1 MYFSVSFFFSK
12 KATMQQ
18 AAAYLLYHHFLS
30 GGRKTL
36 RRSAKKPASLS
47 VQEAGGMR
55 SLYAGFYFIT
65 ILRKLGYNTGV
76 NGKKTAAVIKKILV
90 LLLFVFVFSILAR
103 GEGHAQITHKKKVL
117 VINSYH
123 KGLSWTDN
131 IVAGI
136 ESVLQAEGKGK
147 NIDFFIEYMDTKRYY
162 GERYFQTLYASFVE
176 KYANKRFDV
185 VIVTDNDAFNFVR
198 KHYRALF
205 HTTPIVFCGIND
217 YQDSM
222 LAGYHR
228 FTGVVEDTDL
238 ASTIEIVLKLHP
250 HTAQI
255 VLVNDKTTTGIAMK
269 NEALKV
275 IPSFQDKVKF
285 VFLDDFDFSELQ
297 MKIRA
302 LPSDSVI
309 LVTVVNRDRTGN
321 FFAYEESIEFIRAA
335 SKVPIYSIW
344 EFYLGRGIVGG
355 MLTSGFQQG
364 KSAAGIARRI
374 LQGEDVST
382 IPVIKTSPNAYMFDY
397 RELSRFNIGL
407 SALPA
412 ESIVINKPDS
422 FYAQYKDTILVAVG
436 IIFALSVIII
446 ALLINISIRHRYEK
460 ALEESEKK
468 YRDLY
473 DNAPDM
479 YHSINRD
486 GIIMDCNETEA
497 RMLGY
502 RKEEIIGRSIGDFQ
516 TEASQERY
524 IREFSSLPT
533 HKQMFGLEREFIRKD
548 GSTFIVSQNV
558 FVEVDE
564 KGELIRTKTIGRDMT
579 ERNRVEAAL
588 RRSREELR
596 NLSAHIQSAL
606 EEERGHIAREIHDE
620 LGQTLSKLK
629 LDIAWMKKRMTKDQ
643 KQLVEKADRMS
654 GLVDSTIQSVQRIS
668 SKLRPG
674 VLDYLGLPAAIEW
687 QAKEFRE
694 QTGIRCITK
703 IATDVQV
710 EDQNITIAI
719 FRIFQETLTNIIR
732 HAKANRVNVVLKHED
747 DAIVLSVKDNGIG
760 IPVDKLSNR
769 SSFGL
774 MGIKERARFHNGKV
788 EIESAPAKGT
798 SIRVSIPLDGRVNI

>member
-1 MYFSVSFFFSK
+1 VNGQK
-12 KATMQQ
+12 IKTITA
-18 AAAYLLYHHFLS
+18 
-30 GGRKTL
+30 KTL
-36 RRSAKKPASLS
+36 
-47 VQEAGGMR
+47 
-55 SLYAGFYFIT
+55 
-65 ILRKLGYNTGV
+65 
-76 NGKKTAAVIKKILV
+76 LV
-90 LLLFVFVFSILAR
+90 LLIATTFVLLAW
-103 GEGHAQITHKKKVL
+103 GDGHAQITHKKKVL

-136 ESVLQAEGKGK
+136 ESVLKSENGGKD
-147 NIDFFIEYMDTKRYY
+147 IEFFIEYMDTKRYY
-162 GERYFQTLYASFVE
+162 GEQYFRMLHASFTE

-205 HTTPIVFCGIND
+205 RPTPVVFCGIND
-217 YQDSM
+217 YKDSM
-222 LAGYHR
+222 IAGYPR

-238 ASTIEIVLKLHP
+238 ASSIEIALKLHP
-250 HTAQI
+250 RAGRI
-255 VLVNDKTTTGIAMK
+255 ILVNDRTTTGIAMK
-269 NEALKV
+269 NEALQI
-275 IPSFQDKVKF
+275 IPSFHDRVAF
-285 VFLDDFDFSELQ
+285 EFLDDFDFSELQ

-302 LPSDSVI
+302 LPPDSII

-321 FFAYEESIEFIRAA
+321 FFAYEDSIEFIRAA

-364 KSAAGIARRI
+364 KSAAGLALRI
-374 LQGEDVST
+374 LHGEDVSAV
-382 IPVIKTSPNAYMFDY
+382 PVIKTSPNAYMFDY
-397 RELSRFNIGL
+397 HELVRFGIEL
-407 SALPA
+407 SALPP

-422 FYAQYKDTILVAVG
+422 FYTQYKDTILVAML
-436 IIFALSVIII
+436 IIFTLSVIIVT
-446 ALLINISIRHRYEK
+446 LLINISIRHRYEK

-486 GIIMDCNETEA
+486 GIIIDCNETEA

-533 HKQMFGLEREFIRKD
+533 RKQMFGLEREFIRKD
-548 GSTFIVSQNV
+548 GSTFVVSQNV

-629 LDIAWMKKRMTKDQ
+629 LDIAWMKKRMTKEQ

-694 QTGIRCITK
+694 QTGIRCVAK
-703 IATDVQV
+703 IASDVQV

-732 HAKANRVNVVLKHED
+732 HAKANRVNVALKHED
-747 DAIVLSVKDNGIG
+747 KAIVLNVKDNGIG
-760 IPVDKLSNR
+760 IPVDKLSSR
-769 SSFGL
+769 SSFGI
-774 MGIKERARFHNGKV
+774 MGIRERVRFHNGKV
-788 EIESAPAKGT
+788 EIETAPGKGT
-798 SIRVSIPLDGRVNI
+798 SIRVSIPLDGKVAP